1 MTARL
6 IDGTAIGKKI
16 RESVRE
22 KILRHTGT
30 GRRAPCL
37 AVLLVG
43 DDPASQVYVRHKE
56 KACTEAGISSKT
68 FRLPADIAQSEV
80 LSLINKLNDDPG
92 VDGILPQLPMPKH
105 IDRVTIINAISPSKD
120 VDGLSFYNQGRL
132 TWNLPALR
140 PCTPA
145 GVMELIKNQGIDC
158 SGKYAVVIG
167 RSVLVGLP
175 LQLMLTHANAT
186 VTCIHSRTKNPEN
199 IAKSADILVA
209 AAGAKHLVTKNW
221 IKPGAVV
228 IDVGIHRTT
237 EGKLTGDVEP
247 DDAKELASH
256 FTPVPGGVG
265 PMTIAMLMNNC
276 LVAYENHL
284 ELSKTTD

>member
-16 RESVRE
+16 RESVRQ
-22 KILRHTGT
+22 KILQHTGA

-43 DDPASQVYVRHKE
+43 DDPASQVYVKHKE
-56 KACTEAGISSKT
+56 KACAEAGITSKT
-68 FRLPADIAQSEV
+68 LKLPGDVPQSDV
-80 LSLINKLNDDPG
+80 LSLIKKLNDDSA

-105 IDRVTIINAISPSKD
+105 IDRVAVINAISPSKD

-132 TWNLPALR
+132 AWNLPALR

-145 GVMELIKNQGIDC
+145 GVMELLKDQGIDC
-158 SGKYAVVIG
+158 SGKHAVVIG

-175 LQLMLTHANAT
+175 VQLLLTHANAT
-186 VTCIHSRTKNPEN
+186 VTCIHSKTKNPES

-209 AAGAKHLVTKNW
+209 AAGAKHLVNKNW

-228 IDVGIHRTT
+228 IDVGIHRTAD
-237 EGKLTGDVEP
+237 GKLTGDVLP

-265 PMTIAMLMNNC
+265 PMTIAMLMVNC
-276 LVAYENHL
+276 LTAFE
-284 ELSKTTD
+284 TTAPRG

>member
-16 RESVRE
+16 RETVRQ
-22 KILRHTGT
+22 KILKNTGT

-56 KACTEAGISSKT
+56 KACAEAGITSKT
-68 FRLPADIAQSEV
+68 HRLPGSVTQVEV
-80 LSLINKLNDDPG
+80 LELIKKLNQDPE

-105 IDRVTIINAISPSKD
+105 IDRVAVINAISPSKD

-132 TWNLPALR
+132 SWNLPALR

-145 GVMELIKNQGIDC
+145 GVMELLKDQGIDC
-158 SGKYAVVIG
+158 SGKHAVVIG

-175 LQLMLTHANAT
+175 VQLMLTHANAT
-186 VTCIHSRTKNPEN
+186 VTCVHSRTKNPES
-199 IAKSADILVA
+199 IAKTADILVA
-209 AAGAKHLVTKNW
+209 AAGVKHLVNKNW
-221 IKPGAVV
+221 IKPAAVV
-228 IDVGIHRTT
+228 IDVGIHRNDD
-237 EGKLTGDVEP
+237 GKLTGDVNP
-247 DDAKELASH
+247 DDAKELASY

-265 PMTIAMLMNNC
+265 PMTIAMLMVNC
-276 LVAYENHL
+276 LQAYEGQN
-284 ELSKTTD
+284 S